1 MNLLTKLFV
10 LATFLG
16 SLFAI
21 DSKEPIKTPDWFNNP
36 PQEYTV
42 SVGSTIEKA
51 FIQVLFNYSTTQQ
64 DSTFIYSSS
73 VIIDTTAIVGLSNTT
88 QTLLNA
94 HTIGNIEIQG
104 IIKRFVEETGIGVE
118 SEYLD
123 NFTQIIKVVFI
134 NEEYNMRAVIN
145 YNFDETG
152 LGEDSKF
159 IDNIS
164 HSYENCNLNDLIENV
179 KTHGYDIKYEIRGD
193 RYFFLLGETNNK

>member
-1 MNLLTKLFV
+1 MNLLTKLFM

-21 DSKEPIKTPDWFNNP
+21 DRKELLEAPDWFYSP
-36 PQEYTV
+36 PQNYAA
-42 SVGSTIEKA
+42 SVGWTIEKA
-51 FIQVLFNYSTTQQ
+51 FMQVLFDYSTTQQ
-64 DSTFIYSSS
+64 DSRFIYSSS
-73 VIIDTTAIVGLSNTT
+73 VIIDTTAIVGLSDTT

-123 NFTQIIKVVFI
+123 NFTQIIEIVFLD
-134 NEEYNMRAVIN
+134 EEYNMSAIMTHN
-145 YNFDETG
+145 IEETG
-152 LGEDSKF
+152 LGTDSEF
-159 IDNIS
+159 TDNIS

-179 KTHGYDIKYEIRGD
+179 KTHGYDIKYEIRGT
-193 RYFFLLGETNNK
+193 RYFFLLGEAKNK